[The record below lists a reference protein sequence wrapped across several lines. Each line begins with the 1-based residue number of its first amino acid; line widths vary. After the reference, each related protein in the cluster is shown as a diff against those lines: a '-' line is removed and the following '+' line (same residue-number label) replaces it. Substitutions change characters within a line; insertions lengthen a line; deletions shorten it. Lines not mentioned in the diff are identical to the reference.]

1 MRRRKRLI
9 ISGQFTGNYLQAC
22 LFDIGI
28 CYSIFFCRIGQVV
41 TEQFRLPW
49 LRNPT
54 ILSLTALGK
63 ERDQLLKTLHGFT
76 EEVSQYYMIELLS
89 FF

>member
-1 MRRRKRLI
+1 M
-9 ISGQFTGNYLQAC
+9 
-22 LFDIGI
+22 
-28 CYSIFFCRIGQVV
+28 
-41 TEQFRLPW
+41 PW

-76 EEVSQYYMIELLS
+76 AEVSQYFMMKLQSSHFLDSIFSSSLKVINNRRETLKKKEYNVDQDTRTGIS
-89 FF
+89 T

>member
-1 MRRRKRLI
+1 M
-9 ISGQFTGNYLQAC
+9 
-22 LFDIGI
+22 
-28 CYSIFFCRIGQVV
+28 
-41 TEQFRLPW
+41 PW

-76 EEVSQYYMIELLS
+76 EEVSQCLWFNAITHFLASIFSSLKVINNRREILKKNEDHEAEETGTGIS
-89 FF
+89 T